1 MMQNSWKKLKNTQG
15 NATQPLVSRGFD
27 AEGLVK
33 NASKR
38 VHHVR
43 HRLTIHSLWQ
53 LTLHDCLMRMWVCYI
68 GTSTSGCKGTW
79 VCGDWH
85 DGCWAGQV
93 QEQEEQLRARQAEE
107 TVALGKRQDETRE
120 SIRREME
127 DKMKQEVQRFERE
140 KAQLEER
147 LKAELAATQEQLA
160 DRFVYLCLCAF
171 RLQTRA

>member
-1 MMQNSWKKLKNTQG
+1 M
-15 NATQPLVSRGFD
+15 
-27 AEGLVK
+27 
-33 NASKR
+33 
-38 VHHVR
+38 
-43 HRLTIHSLWQ
+43 
-53 LTLHDCLMRMWVCYI
+53 
-68 GTSTSGCKGTW
+68 
-79 VCGDWH
+79 
-85 DGCWAGQV
+85 